1 MKDVWKKYEKWAG
14 RKQILNNAARLLQL
28 QVKTGVGWNPNA
40 IFSEGP
46 EDQPEEEEK

>member
-1 MKDVWKKYEKWAG
+1 MKDVWKKYEKKVG

-28 QVKTGVGWNPNA
+28 KVKTGVGWNHNA

-46 EDQPEEEEK
+46 EDQPEKEK